1 MKTPKLAP
9 DQAGCLIR
17 IQSAI
22 GALKPAERN
31 IADFILTH
39 AEKAIRLSVSELAR
53 RAGVGDST
61 VIRFCRSLGY
71 EGYQEFKLR
80 LAQDLVQPGAYIHQK
95 ISFADSTADLIRKI
109 CQGNLRAVKD
119 TQRSLDAAMV
129 QAAARAIARARKID
143 IYGAGYSAFSG
154 LDAKSKLLRLG
165 LVADAFADAH
175 LQAMAAAALTPA
187 DVAIGISHTG
197 SSRDVVDA
205 LKAARAARAVAIAIT
220 NFSPSPITQ
229 AADYVLLTATT
240 ETPLGGE
247 VLTSRIAQL
256 CVIDVLS
263 AAVALQ
269 LGEKCLGFVRR
280 ASEAV
285 KGKRY

>member
-1 MKTPKLAP
+1 MKAHPLAP
-9 DQAGCLIR
+9 DKAGCLIR

-22 GALKPAERN
+22 GLLKPAERN
-31 IADFILTH
+31 IADFILNNASEVIH
-39 AEKAIRLSVSELAR
+39 FSVSELGR
-53 RAGVGDST
+53 RADVSDST

-80 LAQDLVQPGAYIHQK
+80 LAQDLVQPSEYIHEK
-95 ISFADSTADLIRKI
+95 IGFGDSTADLIQKI
-109 CQGNLRAVKD
+109 CQSNLRAVED
-119 TQRSLDAAMV
+119 THRALDAATV
-129 QAAARAIARARKID
+129 LAAAKALAKARKID
-143 IYGAGYSAFSG
+143 IYGAGYSAFSA
-154 LDAKSKLLRLG
+154 LDAKSKFLRLG
-165 LVADAFADAH
+165 LVADAFADCH
-175 LQAMAAAALTPA
+175 MQAMAAAGLVHG

-205 LKAARAARAVAIAIT
+205 LKTARAAHATTIAIA
-220 NFSPSPITQ
+220 NFSPSPITA
-229 AADYVLLTATT
+229 AADFVLLTASR

-263 AAVALQ
+263 AAVALE
-269 LGEKCLGFVRR
+269 LGEKCLEFIRR
-280 ASEAV
+280 SSEAV

>member
-1 MKTPKLAP
+1 MRTQTLAP
-9 DQAGCLIR
+9 DKAGCLIR

-31 IADFILTH
+31 IADFILKNADQVIH
-39 AEKAIRLSVSELAR
+39 LSVSELGR
-53 RAGVGDST
+53 RAEVGDST
-61 VIRFCRSLGY
+61 IIRFCRTLGY

-80 LAQDLVQPGAYIHQK
+80 LAQDLVQPSEYIHEK
-95 ISFADSTADLIRKI
+95 ITFEDSTAELIQKI
-109 CQGNLRAVKD
+109 CQSNLLAVED
-119 TQRSLDAAMV
+119 TARSLDAAMV
-129 QAAARAIARARKID
+129 QSAAKAVSKARKID
-143 IYGAGYSAFSG
+143 IYGAGYSAFSA

-165 LVADAFADAH
+165 LVADAFADSH
-175 LQAMAAAALTPA
+175 MQIMAASALMKG

-205 LKAARAARAVAIAIT
+205 LKAARSARATTIAIS

-229 AADYVLLTATT
+229 AADFVLLTASR

-263 AAVALQ
+263 AAIALQ
-269 LGEKCLGFVRR
+269 LGEKCLEFIRR
-280 ASEAV
+280 SSDAV